1 MHGAKEN
8 ELVEDACQNMRVCK
22 KLIKPLRYPTL
33 IDALQQMSDVHWS
46 LTTRPASVEPSPN
59 PHTTEQHILLVDD
72 NPVNIMLTKA
82 LLGKLMPAATITE
95 ATNGREAVEA
105 FAKNPA
111 DIVLMDVQ
119 MPEMNGYE
127 AAREI
132 RQLPQGADILILALT
147 AGTIKGEKERCLE
160 AGMNDYLAKPITQK
174 SLGEALKRNLDEE
187 NSSEPSIENP
197 NLHFHRANLNSR
209 MGGDQELM
217 REIMEISKTILR
229 DSAAAL
235 VEALENAELTR
246 IKQEAHK
253 LKGTALNMCMP
264 SLVKLA
270 NDLEK
275 SEDFDKDH
283 LLQKISKLQ
292 KEIALI
298 YPLLSPN
305 G

>member
-1 MHGAKEN
+1 
-8 ELVEDACQNMRVCK
+8 
-22 KLIKPLRYPTL
+22 
-33 IDALQQMSDVHWS
+33 
-46 LTTRPASVEPSPN
+46 
-59 PHTTEQHILLVDD
+59 
-72 NPVNIMLTKA
+72 
-82 LLGKLMPAATITE
+82 
-95 ATNGREAVEA
+95 
-105 FAKNPA
+105 
-111 DIVLMDVQ
+111 
-119 MPEMNGYE
+119 MNGYE

-197 NLHFHRANLNSR
+197 NLHFQKANLNSR
-209 MGGDQELM
+209 MRGDQELM
-217 REIMEISKTILR
+217 HEIMEISKTILR

-235 VEALENAELTR
+235 VVALENAELTR

-264 SLVKLA
+264 SLIKLA

-275 SEDFDKDH
+275 SEKFDKV
-283 LLQKISKLQ
+283 LLSHKIDKLQ